1 MYNDKKIYDMMA
13 FVPPPNKKPK
23 FAEGI
28 IRVRRIPDEW
38 SEEDYRYWWLPETD
52 GHGKILRPARIS
64 EQEKEREHQIAEFTN
79 LITTNGRNNV
89 LTYIGSSTGST
100 TQWSQYFAVGTGAIT
115 AVSASDTSLSNEVFR
130 KAFASFSVS
139 GTQVDMNVQFGTS
152 EGIFTYT
159 NGGIFGNSASS
170 TIGSGTLM
178 THALFAFSKGSF
190 AISCDYLVNLL

>member
-1 MYNDKKIYDMMA
+1 MDITKAAIYDMAA
-13 FVPPPNKKPK
+13 FTPPPGKDPK

-28 IRVRRIPDEW
+28 IRVRRIPDW
-38 SEEDYRYWWLPETD
+38 TPEEYAYWWLPETD

-64 EQEKEREHQIAEFTN
+64 EQEKEREHQIDEFTN
-79 LITTNGRNNV
+79 LITTNGRTNV

-130 KAFASFSVS
+130 KAFASYSVS
-139 GTQVDMNVQFGTS
+139 GTAVDMNVQFGS
-152 EGIFTYT
+152 GEGLFTFT
-159 NGGIFGNSASS
+159 NCGVFGNSASG
-170 TIGSGTLM
+170 TIGSGQM
-178 THALFAFSKGSF
+178 QTHALFSYSHGAW